1 MRQAEIA
8 SHLSCKRLARVEAK
22 TSCERVRRDG
32 GDIVTASHS
41 RSSPDFVIRVP
52 SILAVSEHTGWA
64 YVVCVSARDRRPFVI
79 TRRRIALIDGGLP
92 TQPYEHGTRGK
103 RPDEAEALIAR
114 VRNSVATITDLA
126 FGRLVDEL
134 SREHPVT
141 TLAIRKPLFDKLP
154 ASVAAVHASY
164 QLLCSADG
172 VLYHLAIRNAAERLG
187 LEVQLCR
194 RGDEIDLAAAALG
207 VSPEAVEEFVTGP
220 GRPSGPPWT
229 VEHRRGYA
237 AAIAALAPHVHGL
250 TIA

>member
-1 MRQAEIA
+1 
-8 SHLSCKRLARVEAK
+8 
-22 TSCERVRRDG
+22 
-32 GDIVTASHS
+32 
-41 RSSPDFVIRVP
+41 VIRPP

-79 TRRRIALIDGGLP
+79 TRRRIALIDRGLP

-103 RPDEAEALIAR
+103 RPDEAEALIAN
-114 VRNSVATITDLA
+114 VRNSVARTTDLA
-126 FGRLVDEL
+126 LGRLVDEL
-134 SREHPVT
+134 SSQHQVT
-141 TLAIRKPLFDKLP
+141 TLTMRKPPFDKLP

-164 QLLCSADG
+164 RLTCSADG
-172 VLYHLAIRNAAERLG
+172 VLYHLAICNAAKRLG

-194 RGDEIDLAAAALG
+194 RGDELGLAAAALG
-207 VSPEAVEEFVTGP
+207 VSPGAVEEFVTGP

-237 AAIAALAPHVHGL
+237 AAIAALAPRVHGL